1 MWVETNNTKSEFR
14 DYITKKKEALSLV
27 EKREMD
33 NAIYETII
41 NSHEF
46 INAKM
51 IFIYISF
58 GKEVDTHN
66 IIEHAVASGKEV
78 CVPRVISRL
87 KGMRALKINSLDELE
102 LSNYGI
108 LEPKDNSEEVSVENM
123 DLAVIPGLAFDLQ
136 GGRIGYGG
144 GFYDRFFSNADIN
157 IKKIALAYE
166 FQILEG
172 IPLEDHDIAIDGII
186 TENSFKNIK

>member
-14 DYITKKKEALSLV
+14 DYIAKKKEALPLV

-46 INAKM
+46 INAKV

-66 IIEHAVASGKEV
+66 IIQYAIASGKEV

-102 LSNYGI
+102 ISNYGI
-108 LEPKDNSEEVSVENM
+108 LEPKENSEEVSVENM

-144 GFYDRFFSNADIN
+144 GFYDRFFSNSDIN

-166 FQILEG
+166 FQILEE
-172 IPLEDHDIAIDGII
+172 IPLEDHDIAIDSII
-186 TENSFKNIK
+186 TENRCKDIK